1 MRANWAASGRNGK
14 GRPVLRI
21 GFFIPEF
28 PGQTHIF
35 LWRERQALAELG
47 IDADLIS
54 TRPPPG
60 AVASHSWAAEAQDQ
74 TRYLLPL
81 RGEGMGMAIE
91 FLRAG
96 PLAWGRG
103 LGAALTAETSGGLK
117 GRVRMLALLGMGARL
132 KRIAREQ
139 GWNHV
144 HVHSHADSANIAML
158 AQRLGGPSYSLTLHG
173 PTLDD
178 NGPNQRQKWRHARF
192 ATVISRLLAGVV
204 DRELAGDTPE
214 IINIAPMGVDLDQIR
229 RRAPWQPPAPG
240 GPLRIFSCGR
250 LNGVKGHDNLIETIR
265 QLREQGLDARLEI
278 AGEDEQGGLGYRRKL
293 QALIDAK
300 GLGEAVTLLGAVSES
315 RVRDGL
321 EHAHVFALASRNE
334 GISVAIM
341 EAMAMEIPVV
351 VTDVGGN
358 HELITSGRNAI
369 LVPPERP
376 EVMTAEIAGLVADP
390 AYAQRLATASRA
402 RVAADFHHRRSAEA
416 VADGLARSLPDA
428 AHILGRARA
437 RNASDPI
444 PLTLWE
450 DHVSKL

>member
-1 MRANWAASGRNGK
+1 MRPIPTNWAAGGHNGK
-14 GRPVLRI
+14 GRHVLRI

-54 TRPPPG
+54 TRPPPR
-60 AVASHSWAAEAQDQ
+60 AVASHSWAAEAQRQ

-81 RGEGMGMAIE
+81 RGESLGMVTE

-96 PLAWGRG
+96 PVAWGRG
-103 LGAALTAETSGGLK
+103 LGAVLTAETSGGLK
-117 GRVRMLALLGMGARL
+117 GRARMLALLGMGARL

-144 HVHSHADSANIAML
+144 HVHSCADSANIAML
-158 AQRLGGPSYSLTLHG
+158 AERLGGPSYSLTLHG
-173 PTLDD
+173 PTLEGY
-178 NGPNQRQKWRHARF
+178 GPNQRQKWRHARF
-192 ATVISRLLAGVV
+192 ATIISRLLAGVV
-204 DRELAGDTPE
+204 NRELAGDAPD

-240 GPLRIFSCGR
+240 DPVRIFSCGR
-250 LNGVKGHDNLIETIR
+250 LNAVKGHDHLIETVR

-278 AGEDEQGGLGYRRKL
+278 AGEDEQGGLGYHRHL
-293 QALIDAK
+293 TALIADK
-300 GLGEAVTLLGAVSES
+300 GLGDAVTLLGAVGED
-315 RVRDGL
+315 RVREGL
-321 EHAHVFALASRNE
+321 ENAHVFALASLNE

-341 EAMAMEIPVV
+341 EAMAMEMPVV

-358 HELITSGRNAI
+358 HELITSGVDAI

-390 AYAQRLATASRA
+390 GYARRLAAASRA

-416 VADGLARSLPDA
+416 LADGLARSLPDA
-428 AHILGRARA
+428 ARALGR
-437 RNASDPI
+437 NAP
-444 PLTLWE
+444 
-450 DHVSKL
+450 